1 MTIVAK
7 CVNCSNEAV
16 YTYLIT
22 DSYSKSYCANDL
34 PKFLKSRE
42 YSDRVVEALKISSPV
57 EVEASKSSK
66 KKTSTPPVV
75 VEEVEEPEVVLEET
89 EEDAPEVPED
99 KQCLQ
104 YVNLRF
110 KVTKYPNQH
119 IEHMDHFRQKFLNKI
134 LYSMNTNTR
143 TPYTKHQMMF
153 VCSVVGTAEIS
164 CTKKNLILTTVR
176 MKKKNKTPQCTGI
189 QLQRKINIMAV
200 NENGNLLDTAGN
212 VAVDF
217 VWGNIPMQPNDERE
231 ENGQTVLLNPALDN
245 HSIAYEGWNGYP
257 LYNPG
262 VAGAEGAGYI
272 VVPSVIGQTTANAT
286 DILED
291 DGLVVTVGTAA
302 TNAASTI
309 TAVSRTGTT
318 ATITSTGA
326 GAKYPVGTKITVA
339 TLASPD
345 TALNGTWTVTAV
357 ATNTVSFTTTTSGAL
372 STAELTVAGL
382 TGVAG
387 TVKTQSVAAG
397 ANTIAVGA
405 AITIVAFA
413 AAS

>member
-1 MTIVAK
+1 
-7 CVNCSNEAV
+7 
-16 YTYLIT
+16 
-22 DSYSKSYCANDL
+22 
-34 PKFLKSRE
+34 
-42 YSDRVVEALKISSPV
+42 
-57 EVEASKSSK
+57 
-66 KKTSTPPVV
+66 
-75 VEEVEEPEVVLEET
+75 
-89 EEDAPEVPED
+89 
-99 KQCLQ
+99 
-104 YVNLRF
+104 
-110 KVTKYPNQH
+110 
-119 IEHMDHFRQKFLNKI
+119 
-134 LYSMNTNTR
+134 
-143 TPYTKHQMMF
+143 
-153 VCSVVGTAEIS
+153 
-164 CTKKNLILTTVR
+164 
-176 MKKKNKTPQCTGI
+176 
-189 QLQRKINIMAV
+189 MAV

-231 ENGQTVLLNPALDN
+231 ENGQTELLDPDLDN

-262 VAGAEGAGYI
+262 EAGAEGAGYI
-272 VVPSVIGQTTANAT
+272 VVPSVIGETTANAT
-286 DILED
+286 DILTD

-339 TLASPD
+339 SLVSPD

-357 ATNTVSFTTTTSGAL
+357 ATNTVSFTTTTTGAL
-372 STAELTVAGL
+372 STSGLTVAGL

>member
-1 MTIVAK
+1 
-7 CVNCSNEAV
+7 
-16 YTYLIT
+16 
-22 DSYSKSYCANDL
+22 
-34 PKFLKSRE
+34 
-42 YSDRVVEALKISSPV
+42 
-57 EVEASKSSK
+57 
-66 KKTSTPPVV
+66 
-75 VEEVEEPEVVLEET
+75 
-89 EEDAPEVPED
+89 
-99 KQCLQ
+99 
-104 YVNLRF
+104 
-110 KVTKYPNQH
+110 
-119 IEHMDHFRQKFLNKI
+119 
-134 LYSMNTNTR
+134 
-143 TPYTKHQMMF
+143 
-153 VCSVVGTAEIS
+153 
-164 CTKKNLILTTVR
+164 
-176 MKKKNKTPQCTGI
+176 
-189 QLQRKINIMAV
+189 
-200 NENGNLLDTAGN
+200 
-212 VAVDF
+212 
-217 VWGNIPMQPNDERE
+217 MQPNDERE
-231 ENGQTVLLNPALDN
+231 ENGQTELLDPDLDN

-262 VAGAEGAGYI
+262 EAGAEGAGYI
-272 VVPSVIGQTTANAT
+272 VVPSVIGETTANAT

-357 ATNTVSFTTTTSGAL
+357 ATNTVSFTTTTTGAL
-372 STAELTVAGL
+372 STSGLTVAGL

>member
-1 MTIVAK
+1 
-7 CVNCSNEAV
+7 
-16 YTYLIT
+16 
-22 DSYSKSYCANDL
+22 
-34 PKFLKSRE
+34 
-42 YSDRVVEALKISSPV
+42 
-57 EVEASKSSK
+57 
-66 KKTSTPPVV
+66 
-75 VEEVEEPEVVLEET
+75 
-89 EEDAPEVPED
+89 
-99 KQCLQ
+99 
-104 YVNLRF
+104 
-110 KVTKYPNQH
+110 
-119 IEHMDHFRQKFLNKI
+119 
-134 LYSMNTNTR
+134 
-143 TPYTKHQMMF
+143 
-153 VCSVVGTAEIS
+153 
-164 CTKKNLILTTVR
+164 
-176 MKKKNKTPQCTGI
+176 
-189 QLQRKINIMAV
+189 MAV
-200 NENGNLLDTAGN
+200 NENGNLVDTAGN

-231 ENGQTVLLNPALDN
+231 ENGQTELLDPDLDN

-262 VAGAEGAGYI
+262 EAGAEGAGYI
-272 VVPSVIGQTTANAT
+272 VVPSVIGETTANAT

-339 TLASPD
+339 SLVSPD

-357 ATNTVSFTTTTSGAL
+357 ATNTVSFTTTTTGAL
-372 STAELTVAGL
+372 STSGLTVAGL

-397 ANTIAVGA
+397 ANEIEVGD

>member
-1 MTIVAK
+1 
-7 CVNCSNEAV
+7 
-16 YTYLIT
+16 
-22 DSYSKSYCANDL
+22 
-34 PKFLKSRE
+34 
-42 YSDRVVEALKISSPV
+42 
-57 EVEASKSSK
+57 
-66 KKTSTPPVV
+66 
-75 VEEVEEPEVVLEET
+75 
-89 EEDAPEVPED
+89 
-99 KQCLQ
+99 
-104 YVNLRF
+104 
-110 KVTKYPNQH
+110 
-119 IEHMDHFRQKFLNKI
+119 
-134 LYSMNTNTR
+134 
-143 TPYTKHQMMF
+143 
-153 VCSVVGTAEIS
+153 
-164 CTKKNLILTTVR
+164 
-176 MKKKNKTPQCTGI
+176 
-189 QLQRKINIMAV
+189 MAV

-231 ENGQTVLLNPALDN
+231 ENGQTELLDPDLDN

-262 VAGAEGAGYI
+262 EAGAEGAGYI
-272 VVPSVIGQTTANAT
+272 VVPSVIGETTANAT
-286 DILED
+286 DILTD

-318 ATITSTGA
+318 ATITSSGA

-339 TLASPD
+339 SLVSPD

-357 ATNTVSFTTTTSGAL
+357 ATNTVSFTTTTTGAL
-372 STAELTVAGL
+372 STSGLTVAGL

>member
-1 MTIVAK
+1 
-7 CVNCSNEAV
+7 
-16 YTYLIT
+16 
-22 DSYSKSYCANDL
+22 
-34 PKFLKSRE
+34 
-42 YSDRVVEALKISSPV
+42 
-57 EVEASKSSK
+57 
-66 KKTSTPPVV
+66 
-75 VEEVEEPEVVLEET
+75 
-89 EEDAPEVPED
+89 
-99 KQCLQ
+99 
-104 YVNLRF
+104 
-110 KVTKYPNQH
+110 
-119 IEHMDHFRQKFLNKI
+119 
-134 LYSMNTNTR
+134 
-143 TPYTKHQMMF
+143 
-153 VCSVVGTAEIS
+153 
-164 CTKKNLILTTVR
+164 
-176 MKKKNKTPQCTGI
+176 
-189 QLQRKINIMAV
+189 MAV

-231 ENGQTVLLNPALDN
+231 ENGQAELLDPDLDN

-262 VAGAEGAGYI
+262 EAGAEGAGYI

-286 DILED
+286 DILTD

-318 ATITSTGA
+318 ATITSSGA

-339 TLASPD
+339 SLVSPD

-372 STAELTVAGL
+372 STTGLTVAGL

>member
-1 MTIVAK
+1 
-7 CVNCSNEAV
+7 
-16 YTYLIT
+16 
-22 DSYSKSYCANDL
+22 
-34 PKFLKSRE
+34 
-42 YSDRVVEALKISSPV
+42 
-57 EVEASKSSK
+57 
-66 KKTSTPPVV
+66 
-75 VEEVEEPEVVLEET
+75 
-89 EEDAPEVPED
+89 
-99 KQCLQ
+99 
-104 YVNLRF
+104 
-110 KVTKYPNQH
+110 
-119 IEHMDHFRQKFLNKI
+119 
-134 LYSMNTNTR
+134 
-143 TPYTKHQMMF
+143 
-153 VCSVVGTAEIS
+153 
-164 CTKKNLILTTVR
+164 
-176 MKKKNKTPQCTGI
+176 
-189 QLQRKINIMAV
+189 MAV
-200 NENGNLLDTAGN
+200 NENGNLVDDAGN

-231 ENGQTVLLNPALDN
+231 ENGQTELLDPDLDN

-262 VAGAEGAGYI
+262 EAGAEGAGYI

-309 TAVSRTGTT
+309 TAVARTGTT
-318 ATITSTGA
+318 ATITSAGA

-339 TLASPD
+339 SLVSPD

-357 ATNTVSFTTTTSGAL
+357 ATNTVSFTTTTSGSL
-372 STAELTVAGL
+372 STADLTVAGL

-387 TVKTQSVAAG
+387 TVKTQSIAAG
-397 ANTIAVGA
+397 ANEIEVGD

>member
-1 MTIVAK
+1 
-7 CVNCSNEAV
+7 
-16 YTYLIT
+16 
-22 DSYSKSYCANDL
+22 
-34 PKFLKSRE
+34 
-42 YSDRVVEALKISSPV
+42 
-57 EVEASKSSK
+57 
-66 KKTSTPPVV
+66 
-75 VEEVEEPEVVLEET
+75 
-89 EEDAPEVPED
+89 
-99 KQCLQ
+99 
-104 YVNLRF
+104 
-110 KVTKYPNQH
+110 
-119 IEHMDHFRQKFLNKI
+119 
-134 LYSMNTNTR
+134 
-143 TPYTKHQMMF
+143 
-153 VCSVVGTAEIS
+153 
-164 CTKKNLILTTVR
+164 
-176 MKKKNKTPQCTGI
+176 
-189 QLQRKINIMAV
+189 MAV
-200 NENGNLLDTAGN
+200 NENGNLVDTAGN

-231 ENGQTVLLNPALDN
+231 ENGQTELLDPDLDN

-262 VAGAEGAGYI
+262 EAGAEGAGYI
-272 VVPSVIGQTTANAT
+272 VVPSVIGETTANAT

-339 TLASPD
+339 SLVSPD

-357 ATNTVSFTTTTSGAL
+357 ATNTVSFTTTTTGAL
-372 STAELTVAGL
+372 STSGLTVAGL

-405 AITIVAFA
+405 AITITPYA

>member
-1 MTIVAK
+1 
-7 CVNCSNEAV
+7 
-16 YTYLIT
+16 
-22 DSYSKSYCANDL
+22 
-34 PKFLKSRE
+34 
-42 YSDRVVEALKISSPV
+42 
-57 EVEASKSSK
+57 
-66 KKTSTPPVV
+66 
-75 VEEVEEPEVVLEET
+75 
-89 EEDAPEVPED
+89 
-99 KQCLQ
+99 
-104 YVNLRF
+104 
-110 KVTKYPNQH
+110 
-119 IEHMDHFRQKFLNKI
+119 
-134 LYSMNTNTR
+134 
-143 TPYTKHQMMF
+143 
-153 VCSVVGTAEIS
+153 
-164 CTKKNLILTTVR
+164 
-176 MKKKNKTPQCTGI
+176 
-189 QLQRKINIMAV
+189 MAV